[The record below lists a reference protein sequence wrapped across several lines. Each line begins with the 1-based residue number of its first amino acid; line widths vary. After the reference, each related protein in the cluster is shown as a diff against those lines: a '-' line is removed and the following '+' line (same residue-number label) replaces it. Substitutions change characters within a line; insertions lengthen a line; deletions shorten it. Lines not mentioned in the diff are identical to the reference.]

1 MSESPSK
8 KRFIRR
14 LREPFSGLS
23 HLAGGVLA
31 AAGLAALLVTAVLA
45 GSAERAVALGVYG
58 GSLVALYAASAL
70 YHLLPVS
77 EAATA
82 RLRKLDHAM
91 IFVLIAGTYTPVCLL
106 ALEGAWRWGLL
117 GAVWTLALGGVAL
130 KLRRVGSHPW
140 LTVSLYLG
148 LSWMSLAALPVLLQA
163 LPVGALFWIVAGGIV
178 YSAGAIVYAARRPD
192 FFPGVFGHHE
202 LWHLFVIAG
211 SACHFW
217 AVARY
222 IAPLG

>member
-1 MSESPSK
+1 M
-8 KRFIRR
+8 RR

-23 HLAGGVLA
+23 HLAG
-31 AAGLAALLVTAVLA
+31 AVLA
-45 GSAERAVALGVYG
+45 VAGLISLLAMSVAAGSVERAVASGVYG
-58 GSLVALYAASAL
+58 GSLVALYAASSL

-77 EAATA
+77 EAATY

>member
-1 MSESPSK
+1 MSDTPSK
-8 KRFIRR
+8 KRFIHR

-31 AAGLAALLVTAVLA
+31 AVGLAALLTAAALA

-106 ALEGAWRWGLL
+106 ALEGVWRWGLL
-117 GAVWTLALGGVAL
+117 GTVWTLALGGVLL
-130 KLRRVGSHPW
+130 KLRRVGSYPW
-140 LTVSLYLG
+140 LTVALYLG
-148 LSWMSLAALPVLLQA
+148 LGWMSVAALPALARA
-163 LPVGALFWIVAGGIV
+163 LPAEGLVWILIGGLV
-178 YSAGAIVYAARRPD
+178 YSAGAVVYATRRPD

-217 AVARY
+217 AMARY
-222 IAPLG
+222 VAPLG